1 MFAATLKSNGFII
14 YGSITW
20 IFQKIILY
28 SNKVKLGRYEVG
40 KCHMMFDIIN
50 YVLIGRMR
58 GEVGK
63 ETPKK
68 KEINLNV
75 FL

>member
-40 KCHMMFDIIN
+40 KCHMMFDIIK
-50 YVLIGRMR
+50 LRLKRKDEGRS
-58 GEVGK
+58 GK
-63 ETPKK
+63 GNP
-68 KEINLNV
+68 
-75 FL
+75 